1 MYPYVILLVVGKDT
15 SIKVWRYPCRVRT
28 KYLIP
33 FSLPRAH
40 CAQEFDA
47 SRGTLGVQIE

>member
-1 MYPYVILLVVGKDT
+1 MYAYVILLVVGRDT
-15 SIKVWRYPCRVRT
+15 LIKVCCCGVRK

-33 FSLPRAH
+33 KSLPRAH